1 MDTPAASTAI
11 VENELD
17 LLASLVPLGGKQIIE
32 LGCGPA
38 KLAREL
44 LTRHAD
50 STVTGVEV
58 DARQHAKNLAAPQE
72 RLHFISGVAQ
82 NIPAADTSHD
92 LALMLKS
99 LHHVPVAAMAQAL
112 AEVARVLRPAGFL
125 YVSEPLFQG
134 SLNSVIRIYNDE
146 QVVRAAA
153 QAALDAAV
161 ASGSWKEIAQRSF
174 EVPLHF
180 DDFTAFEKRMV
191 NQTYADHRLDE
202 ATFAQVRRTFE
213 AHMGPNG
220 ADFLQ
225 PMHVRLLQPVR

>member
-1 MDTPAASTAI
+1 MVI

-17 LLASLVPLGGKQIIE
+17 LLASLVPLGGTQIIE

-44 LTRHAD
+44 LTRHTD

-82 NIPAADTSHD
+82 AIPAGDASHD

-99 LHHVPVAAMAQAL
+99 LHHVPVAVMAQAL
-112 AEVARVLRPAGFL
+112 AEVARVLRPAGYL
-125 YVSEPLFQG
+125 YVSEPLFEG
-134 SLNSVIRIYNDE
+134 PLNAVTRIYNDE
-146 QVVRAAA
+146 QAVRAAA
-153 QAALDAAV
+153 QSALDTAV
-161 ASGSWKEIAQRSF
+161 AGGAWKQVAQRSF
-174 EVPLHF
+174 VVPQHF
-180 DDFTAFEKRMV
+180 DDFAAFEKRMV

-202 ATFAQVRRTFE
+202 ATFAQVRRNFE
-213 AHMGPNG
+213 AHMGPKG

-225 PMHVRLLQPVR
+225 PMLVRLLQPVH